1 MMRSMWSAVA
11 GLKTHQ
17 LEMDV
22 IGNNI
27 ANVNTTAYKSQATG
41 FQDVL
46 YQTVKEGTGAGQRVA
61 ATNIAQVGLGSRL
74 GSVYTNI
81 SAQGS
86 AITTNNVMDLM
97 ITGPSFFIISP
108 DSQILNYGRDGSFSI
123 DAEGDLVTQNNGYYV
138 MGVMGDGGVADGAAV
153 SKLRLIDRQA
163 VTEVDADGNITTRMA
178 DIMPGSATSEAY
190 FKGNFD
196 EFDPSLEEGK
206 IQSLEVYGND
216 GQTYTLKF
224 RVTDNA
230 DTDNSTYKLTID
242 QILDSNGNKVENTSK
257 DNSVLLTYNKN
268 DGKLQGVSAS
278 SINYVVGENEVHYG
292 EEGNLEA
299 VYFGIS
305 GNIGDS
311 TFDKTVPGMD
321 GKDYTLHFSIKYDS
335 YEKINPE
342 DRIIYSFTLEGITDE
357 NGNKYP
363 IDPLV
368 DYGIYGAETGNFSS
382 GGHGEGGLIYYEIDN
397 PHIRLFYSLLET
409 TLGVSNET
417 SKDHT
422 FTFAGDAAKIGPL
435 HIDFSNTTNYGSEM
449 NNHSSTIYAYKGDT
463 KGLNKGYA
471 NGELTGLSFG
481 TDGSVYGTYS
491 NGQTIKKAQIAVAE
505 FSNAMGL
512 EKVGDN
518 LYQASLNS
526 GAAMIQD
533 ITKDGGYMNSG
544 VLEGSNIDLAKEF
557 TDMITT
563 QRGFQANSR
572 VITTS
577 DEMLQILKGL
587 KR

>member
-61 ATNIAQVGLGSRL
+61 ATNIAQVGLGSKL

-81 SAQGS
+81 AAQGS

-108 DSQILNYGRDGSFSI
+108 DSKILNYGRDGSFSI

-138 MGVMGDGGVADGAAV
+138 MGVMGDGGVADGATV
-153 SKLRLIDRQA
+153 SKLRLIDRKP
-163 VTEVDADGNITTRMA
+163 VTETDEDGNITTKMV
-178 DIMPGSATSEAY
+178 DYMDGEGTKATY
-190 FKGNFD
+190 MKGNLD
-196 EFDPSLEEGK
+196 SEDATLAEGK
-206 IQSLEVYGND
+206 ALLLEVYGDD
-216 GQTYTLKF
+216 GGKYTLKF
-224 RVTDNA
+224 NITD
-230 DTDNSTYKLTID
+230 
-242 QILDSNGNKVENTSK
+242 
-257 DNSVLLTYNKN
+257 
-268 DGKLQGVSAS
+268 
-278 SINYVVGENEVHYG
+278 
-292 EEGNLEA
+292 
-299 VYFGIS
+299 S
-305 GNIGDS
+305 GDDDIS
-311 TFDKTVPGMD
+311 TFNMKLASVADEYGNPVG
-321 GKDYTLHFSIKYDS
+321 GKDTNEIELAYDKHTGIIS
-335 YEKINPE
+335 SATKDGSTITYSKNEKGKVVPSGSLTMNVE
-342 DRIIYSFTLEGITDE
+342 GVGSFELD
-357 NGNKYP
+357 
-363 IDPLV
+363 L
-368 DYGIYGAETGNFSS
+368 
-382 GGHGEGGLIYYEIDN
+382 
-397 PHIRLFYSLLET
+397 
-409 TLGVSNET
+409 
-417 SKDHT
+417 
-422 FTFAGDAAKIGPL
+422 
-435 HIDFSNTTNYGSEM
+435 SNTTNFAGGSTS
-449 NNHSSTIYAYKGDT
+449 HASTIYAYKGDT
-463 KGLNKGYA
+463 KGLQKGFPR
-471 NGELTGLSFG
+471 GELTGLSFG

>member
-61 ATNIAQVGLGSRL
+61 ATNIAQVGLGSKL

-81 SAQGS
+81 AAQGS

-153 SKLRLIDRQA
+153 TKLRLIDRKP
-163 VTEVDADGNITTRMA
+163 VTETDEDGNITTKMV
-178 DIMPGSATSEAY
+178 DYMDGEGTKATY
-190 FKGNFD
+190 MKGNLD
-196 EFDPSLEEGK
+196 SEDATLAEGK
-206 IQSLEVYGND
+206 ALLLEVYGDD
-216 GQTYTLKF
+216 GGKYTLKF
-224 RVTDNA
+224 NITD
-230 DTDNSTYKLTID
+230 
-242 QILDSNGNKVENTSK
+242 
-257 DNSVLLTYNKN
+257 
-268 DGKLQGVSAS
+268 
-278 SINYVVGENEVHYG
+278 
-292 EEGNLEA
+292 
-299 VYFGIS
+299 S
-305 GNIGDS
+305 GDDDIS
-311 TFDKTVPGMD
+311 TFNMKLASVADEYGNPVG
-321 GKDYTLHFSIKYDS
+321 GKDTNEIELAYDKHTGIIS
-335 YEKINPE
+335 SATKDGSTITYSKNEKGKVVPSGSLTMNVE
-342 DRIIYSFTLEGITDE
+342 GVGSFELD
-357 NGNKYP
+357 
-363 IDPLV
+363 L
-368 DYGIYGAETGNFSS
+368 
-382 GGHGEGGLIYYEIDN
+382 
-397 PHIRLFYSLLET
+397 
-409 TLGVSNET
+409 
-417 SKDHT
+417 
-422 FTFAGDAAKIGPL
+422 
-435 HIDFSNTTNYGSEM
+435 SNTTNFAGGSTS
-449 NNHSSTIYAYKGDT
+449 HASTIYAYKGDT
-463 KGLNKGYA
+463 KGLQKGFPR
-471 NGELTGLSFG
+471 GELTGLSFG

>member
-61 ATNIAQVGLGSRL
+61 ATNIAQVGLGSKL

-81 SAQGS
+81 AAQGS

-153 SKLRLIDRQA
+153 TKLRLIDRKP
-163 VTEVDADGNITTRMA
+163 VTETDEDGNITTKMV
-178 DIMPGSATSEAY
+178 DYMDGEGTKATY
-190 FKGNFD
+190 MKGNLD
-196 EFDPSLEEGK
+196 SEDATLAEGK
-206 IQSLEVYGND
+206 ALLLEVYGDD
-216 GQTYTLKF
+216 GGKYTLKF
-224 RVTDNA
+224 NITD
-230 DTDNSTYKLTID
+230 
-242 QILDSNGNKVENTSK
+242 
-257 DNSVLLTYNKN
+257 
-268 DGKLQGVSAS
+268 
-278 SINYVVGENEVHYG
+278 
-292 EEGNLEA
+292 
-299 VYFGIS
+299 S
-305 GNIGDS
+305 GDDDIS
-311 TFDKTVPGMD
+311 TFNMKLASVADEYGNPVG
-321 GKDYTLHFSIKYDS
+321 GKDTNEIELAYDKHTGIIS
-335 YEKINPE
+335 SATKDGSTITYSKNEKGKVVPSGSLTMNVE
-342 DRIIYSFTLEGITDE
+342 GVGSFELD
-357 NGNKYP
+357 
-363 IDPLV
+363 L
-368 DYGIYGAETGNFSS
+368 
-382 GGHGEGGLIYYEIDN
+382 
-397 PHIRLFYSLLET
+397 
-409 TLGVSNET
+409 
-417 SKDHT
+417 
-422 FTFAGDAAKIGPL
+422 
-435 HIDFSNTTNYGSEM
+435 SNTTNFAGGSTS
-449 NNHSSTIYAYKGDT
+449 HASTIYAYKGDT
-463 KGLNKGYA
+463 KGLQKGFPR
-471 NGELTGLSFG
+471 GELTGLSFG

-577 DEMLQILKGL
+577 DEMLQILRGL

>member
-153 SKLRLIDRQA
+153 TKLRLIDRKP
-163 VTEVDADGNITTRMA
+163 VTETDEDGNITTKMV
-178 DIMPGSATSEAY
+178 DYMDGEGTKATY
-190 FKGNFD
+190 MKGNLD
-196 EFDPSLEEGK
+196 SEDATLAEGK
-206 IQSLEVYGND
+206 ALLLEVYGDD
-216 GQTYTLKF
+216 GGKYTLKF
-224 RVTDNA
+224 NITD
-230 DTDNSTYKLTID
+230 
-242 QILDSNGNKVENTSK
+242 
-257 DNSVLLTYNKN
+257 
-268 DGKLQGVSAS
+268 
-278 SINYVVGENEVHYG
+278 
-292 EEGNLEA
+292 
-299 VYFGIS
+299 S
-305 GNIGDS
+305 GDDDIS
-311 TFDKTVPGMD
+311 TFNMKLASVADEYGNPVG
-321 GKDYTLHFSIKYDS
+321 GKDTNEIELAYDKHTGIIS
-335 YEKINPE
+335 SATKDGSTITYSKNEKGKVVPSGSLTMNVE
-342 DRIIYSFTLEGITDE
+342 GVGSFELD
-357 NGNKYP
+357 
-363 IDPLV
+363 L
-368 DYGIYGAETGNFSS
+368 
-382 GGHGEGGLIYYEIDN
+382 
-397 PHIRLFYSLLET
+397 
-409 TLGVSNET
+409 
-417 SKDHT
+417 
-422 FTFAGDAAKIGPL
+422 
-435 HIDFSNTTNYGSEM
+435 SNTTNFAGGSTS
-449 NNHSSTIYAYKGDT
+449 HASTIYAYKGDT
-463 KGLNKGYA
+463 KGLQKGFPR
-471 NGELTGLSFG
+471 GELTGLSFG

>member
-61 ATNIAQVGLGSRL
+61 ATNIAQVGLGSKL

-81 SAQGS
+81 AAQGS

-138 MGVMGDGGVADGAAV
+138 MGVMGDGGVADGATV
-153 SKLRLIDRQA
+153 SKLRLIDRKP
-163 VTEVDADGNITTRMA
+163 VTETDEDGNITTKMV
-178 DIMPGSATSEAY
+178 DYMDGEGTKATY
-190 FKGNFD
+190 MKGNLD
-196 EFDPSLEEGK
+196 SEDATLAEGK
-206 IQSLEVYGND
+206 ALLLEVYGDD
-216 GQTYTLKF
+216 GGKYTLKF
-224 RVTDNA
+224 NITD
-230 DTDNSTYKLTID
+230 
-242 QILDSNGNKVENTSK
+242 
-257 DNSVLLTYNKN
+257 
-268 DGKLQGVSAS
+268 
-278 SINYVVGENEVHYG
+278 
-292 EEGNLEA
+292 
-299 VYFGIS
+299 S
-305 GNIGDS
+305 GDDDIS
-311 TFDKTVPGMD
+311 TFNMKLASVADEYGNPVG
-321 GKDYTLHFSIKYDS
+321 GKDTNEIELAYDKHTGIIS
-335 YEKINPE
+335 SATKDGSTITYSKNEKGKVVPSGSLTMNVE
-342 DRIIYSFTLEGITDE
+342 GVGSFELD
-357 NGNKYP
+357 
-363 IDPLV
+363 L
-368 DYGIYGAETGNFSS
+368 
-382 GGHGEGGLIYYEIDN
+382 
-397 PHIRLFYSLLET
+397 
-409 TLGVSNET
+409 
-417 SKDHT
+417 
-422 FTFAGDAAKIGPL
+422 
-435 HIDFSNTTNYGSEM
+435 SNTTNFAGGSTS
-449 NNHSSTIYAYKGDT
+449 HASTIYAYKGDT
-463 KGLNKGYA
+463 KGLQKGFPR
-471 NGELTGLSFG
+471 GELTGLSFG

>member
-61 ATNIAQVGLGSRL
+61 ATNIAQVGLGSKL

-81 SAQGS
+81 AAQGS

-153 SKLRLIDRQA
+153 TKLRLIDRKP
-163 VTEVDADGNITTRMA
+163 VTETDEDGNITTKMV
-178 DIMPGSATSEAY
+178 DYMDGEGTKATY
-190 FKGNFD
+190 MKGNLD
-196 EFDPSLEEGK
+196 SEDATLAEGK
-206 IQSLEVYGND
+206 ALLLEVYGDD
-216 GQTYTLKF
+216 GGKYTLKF
-224 RVTDNA
+224 NITDSGDDDISTFNMKLASVA
-230 DTDNSTYKLTID
+230 DEYGNPVGGKDTNEIELAYDKHTGIISSATKDGSTI
-242 QILDSNGNKVENTSK
+242 
-257 DNSVLLTYNKN
+257 TYSKN
-268 DGKLQGVSAS
+268 DQGKVVPSGSLTMNVEGV
-278 SINYVVGENEVHYG
+278 G
-292 EEGNLEA
+292 
-299 VYFGIS
+299 
-305 GNIGDS
+305 
-311 TFDKTVPGMD
+311 
-321 GKDYTLHFSIKYDS
+321 
-335 YEKINPE
+335 
-342 DRIIYSFTLEGITDE
+342 SFELD
-357 NGNKYP
+357 
-363 IDPLV
+363 L
-368 DYGIYGAETGNFSS
+368 
-382 GGHGEGGLIYYEIDN
+382 
-397 PHIRLFYSLLET
+397 
-409 TLGVSNET
+409 
-417 SKDHT
+417 
-422 FTFAGDAAKIGPL
+422 
-435 HIDFSNTTNYGSEM
+435 SNTTNFAGGSTS
-449 NNHSSTIYAYKGDT
+449 HASTIYAYKGDT
-463 KGLNKGYA
+463 KGLQKGFPR
-471 NGELTGLSFG
+471 GELTGLSFG

>member
-153 SKLRLIDRQA
+153 TKLRLIDRKP
-163 VTEVDADGNITTRMA
+163 VTETDEDGNITTKMV
-178 DIMPGSATSEAY
+178 DYMDGEGTKATY
-190 FKGNFD
+190 MKGNLD
-196 EFDPSLEEGK
+196 SEDATLAEGK
-206 IQSLEVYGND
+206 ALLLEVYGDD
-216 GQTYTLKF
+216 GGKYTLKF
-224 RVTDNA
+224 NITD
-230 DTDNSTYKLTID
+230 
-242 QILDSNGNKVENTSK
+242 
-257 DNSVLLTYNKN
+257 
-268 DGKLQGVSAS
+268 
-278 SINYVVGENEVHYG
+278 
-292 EEGNLEA
+292 
-299 VYFGIS
+299 S
-305 GNIGDS
+305 GDDDIS
-311 TFDKTVPGMD
+311 TFNMKLASVADEYGNPVG
-321 GKDYTLHFSIKYDS
+321 GKDTNEIELAYDKHTGIIS
-335 YEKINPE
+335 SATKDGSTITYSKNEKGKVVPSGSLTMNVE
-342 DRIIYSFTLEGITDE
+342 GVGSFELD
-357 NGNKYP
+357 
-363 IDPLV
+363 L
-368 DYGIYGAETGNFSS
+368 
-382 GGHGEGGLIYYEIDN
+382 
-397 PHIRLFYSLLET
+397 
-409 TLGVSNET
+409 
-417 SKDHT
+417 
-422 FTFAGDAAKIGPL
+422 
-435 HIDFSNTTNYGSEM
+435 SNTTNFAGGSTS
-449 NNHSSTIYAYKGDT
+449 HASTIYAYKGDT
-463 KGLNKGYA
+463 KGLQKGFPR
-471 NGELTGLSFG
+471 GELTGLSFG

-572 VITTS
+572 IITVS
-577 DEMLQILKGL
+577 DTLLEELVNL

>member
-61 ATNIAQVGLGSRL
+61 ATNIAQVGLGSKL

-81 SAQGS
+81 AAQGS

-153 SKLRLIDRQA
+153 TKLRLIDRKP
-163 VTEVDADGNITTRMA
+163 VTETDEDGNITTKMV
-178 DIMPGSATSEAY
+178 DYMDGEGTKATY
-190 FKGNFD
+190 MKGNLD
-196 EFDPSLEEGK
+196 SEDATLAEGK
-206 IQSLEVYGND
+206 ALLLEVYGDD
-216 GQTYTLKF
+216 GGKYTLKF
-224 RVTDNA
+224 NITD
-230 DTDNSTYKLTID
+230 
-242 QILDSNGNKVENTSK
+242 
-257 DNSVLLTYNKN
+257 
-268 DGKLQGVSAS
+268 
-278 SINYVVGENEVHYG
+278 
-292 EEGNLEA
+292 
-299 VYFGIS
+299 S
-305 GNIGDS
+305 GDDDIS
-311 TFDKTVPGMD
+311 TFNMKLASVADEYGNPVG
-321 GKDYTLHFSIKYDS
+321 GKDTNEIELAYDKHTGIIS
-335 YEKINPE
+335 SATKDGSTITYAKNEKGKVVPSGSLTMNVE
-342 DRIIYSFTLEGITDE
+342 GVGSFELD
-357 NGNKYP
+357 
-363 IDPLV
+363 L
-368 DYGIYGAETGNFSS
+368 
-382 GGHGEGGLIYYEIDN
+382 
-397 PHIRLFYSLLET
+397 
-409 TLGVSNET
+409 
-417 SKDHT
+417 
-422 FTFAGDAAKIGPL
+422 
-435 HIDFSNTTNYGSEM
+435 SNTTNFAGGSTS
-449 NNHSSTIYAYKGDT
+449 HASTIYAYKGDT
-463 KGLNKGYA
+463 KGLQKGFPR
-471 NGELTGLSFG
+471 GELTGLSFG